1 MNIHPFDNHSA
12 DIEQELAREL
22 QAIARQIRQA
32 LQNHKQQAAR
42 AETQES
48 VNADTQI
55 PASPYA
61 RLWEES
67 WWATAT
73 SRDLA
78 EWATAAD
85 QEAPYRA
92 DAALAYHHL
101 DDKLRNEYG
110 LTLADYLA
118 YLKEHGWEERY
129 EQHQAEER
137 AEEREN
143 LSDSERQKELD
154 SNDPAEAQ
162 EHENQSEQAHAQ
174 AGHEWDQAEA
184 RGERAAYYEAHY
196 DSETAHAAK
205 LNDQSLGTH
214 PHQAVAAA
222 KSRGPQQQAKP
233 ARAVQQQVHQQH
245 ELSH

>member
-1 MNIHPFDNHSA
+1 MSIHPFDNHST
-12 DIEQELAREL
+12 DVEQELAREL

-32 LQNHKQQAAR
+32 LQNHQQQAAR
-42 AETQES
+42 TETQES
-48 VNADTQI
+48 VNTDIQI

-67 WWATAT
+67 WWETAT

-78 EWATAAD
+78 EWATAAE

-92 DAALAYHHL
+92 DAAVAYRYL
-101 DDKLRNEYG
+101 DDRLQNEYG
-110 LTLADYLA
+110 FTLADYLA
-118 YLKEHGWEERY
+118 SLKEHGWEERY
-129 EQHQAEER
+129 EQYQAEER
-137 AEEREN
+137 AQERETV
-143 LSDSERQKELD
+143 SDSEHQKALGSD
-154 SNDPAEAQ
+154 DPAEAQ
-162 EHENQSEQAHAQ
+162 QHEDQSEQAHAQ
-174 AGHEWDQAEA
+174 AGHEWDRAEV

-196 DSETAHAAK
+196 DSEASRAAK

-222 KSRGPQQQAKP
+222 KSRGPQQQTKP
-233 ARAVQQQVHQQH
+233 ARTVQRQVHQQH

>member
-1 MNIHPFDNHSA
+1 MQIHRF
-12 DIEQELAREL
+12 L
-22 QAIARQIRQA
+22 
-32 LQNHKQQAAR
+32 
-42 AETQES
+42 
-48 VNADTQI
+48 
-55 PASPYA
+55 
-61 RLWEES
+61 
-67 WWATAT
+67 
-73 SRDLA
+73 
-78 EWATAAD
+78 
-85 QEAPYRA
+85 
-92 DAALAYHHL
+92 HL
-101 DDKLRNEYG
+101 RMRG
-110 LTLADYLA
+110 SG
-118 YLKEHGWEERY
+118 KEHGWEERY
-129 EQHQAEER
+129 EQQQAEER

-222 KSRGPQQQAKP
+222 KARGPQQQAKP

>member
-1 MNIHPFDNHSA
+1 MSIHPFDTHST
-12 DIEQELAREL
+12 DVERELSREL
-22 QAIARQIRQA
+22 QAIAQQIRQA
-32 LQNHKQQAAR
+32 LQNHKQRVAR
-42 AETQES
+42 AENQES
-48 VNADTQI
+48 VNTDTQI
-55 PASPYA
+55 PVSPYA

-92 DAALAYHHL
+92 DAAAAYHHL

-110 LTLADYLA
+110 FTLADYLA

-129 EQHQAEER
+129 EQQQAEER

-174 AGHEWDQAEA
+174 AGHEWDRAEV
-184 RGERAAYYEAHY
+184 RGERAAYYDAHY
-196 DSETAHAAK
+196 DSEASRAAK

-222 KSRGPQQQAKP
+222 KARGPQQQAKP
-233 ARAVQQQVHQQH
+233 ARAVQRQVHQQH
-245 ELSH
+245 ELAH

>member
-1 MNIHPFDNHSA
+1 MNIHPFDNHST
-12 DIEQELAREL
+12 DVEQELSREL
-22 QAIARQIRQA
+22 QAIAQQIRQA
-32 LQNHKQQAAR
+32 LQNHKQRVAR
-42 AETQES
+42 AENQES
-48 VNADTQI
+48 VNTDTQI

-92 DAALAYHHL
+92 DAAAAYHHL

-222 KSRGPQQQAKP
+222 KARGPQQQAKP

>member
-1 MNIHPFDNHSA
+1 MSIHPFDTHST
-12 DIEQELAREL
+12 DVEQELAREL

-32 LQNHKQQAAR
+32 LQNHKQRVAR
-42 AETQES
+42 AENQES

-67 WWATAT
+67 WWETAT
-73 SRDLA
+73 NRD
-78 EWATAAD
+78 
-85 QEAPYRA
+85 
-92 DAALAYHHL
+92 L

-110 LTLADYLA
+110 FTLADYLA

-137 AEEREN
+137 AQERETV
-143 LSDSERQKELD
+143 SDSEHQKALD
-154 SNDPAEAQ
+154 STDPAEAQ
-162 EHENQSEQAHAQ
+162 QHENQSEQAHAQ
-174 AGHEWDQAEA
+174 AGHEWDRAEA
-184 RGERAAYYEAHY
+184 RGERAAYYETHA
-196 DSETAHAAK
+196 DAETAHAAK

-222 KSRGPQQQAKP
+222 KARGPQQQAKP
-233 ARAVQQQVHQQH
+233 ARAVQRQVHQQH
-245 ELSH
+245 ELAH

>member
-1 MNIHPFDNHSA
+1 MSIHPFDNHST
-12 DIEQELAREL
+12 DVEQELAREL

-32 LQNHKQQAAR
+32 LQNHQQQAAR
-42 AETQES
+42 TETQES
-48 VNADTQI
+48 VNADVQI

-78 EWATAAD
+78 EWATAA
-85 QEAPYRA
+85 
-92 DAALAYHHL
+92 YHHL

-110 LTLADYLA
+110 FTLADYLA

-129 EQHQAEER
+129 EQYQAEER
-137 AEEREN
+137 AQERETV
-143 LSDSERQKELD
+143 SDSEHQKALD
-154 SNDPAEAQ
+154 SDDPAEAQ
-162 EHENQSEQAHAQ
+162 QHENQSEQAHAQ
-174 AGHEWDQAEA
+174 AGHEWDRAEA
-184 RGERAAYYEAHY
+184 RGERAAYYETHA
-196 DSETAHAAK
+196 DAETAHAAK

-222 KSRGPQQQAKP
+222 KARGPQQQAKP
-233 ARAVQQQVHQQH
+233 ARAVQRQVHQQH